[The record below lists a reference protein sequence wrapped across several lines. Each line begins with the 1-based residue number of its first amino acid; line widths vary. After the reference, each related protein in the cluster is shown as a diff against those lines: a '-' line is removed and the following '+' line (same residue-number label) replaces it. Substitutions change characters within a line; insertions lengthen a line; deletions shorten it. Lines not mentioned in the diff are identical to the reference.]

1 MYINEAM
8 NLCVKQINTILVHN
22 IESLHQRQ
30 EVKYECLLILIVNV
44 VLAKQFNLSRWKWH
58 KQEQ

>member
-22 IESLHQRQ
+22 IESLHQRL
-30 EVKYECLLILIVNV
+30 EVRYECLLILIANV
-44 VLAKQFNLSRWKWH
+44 
-58 KQEQ
+58 